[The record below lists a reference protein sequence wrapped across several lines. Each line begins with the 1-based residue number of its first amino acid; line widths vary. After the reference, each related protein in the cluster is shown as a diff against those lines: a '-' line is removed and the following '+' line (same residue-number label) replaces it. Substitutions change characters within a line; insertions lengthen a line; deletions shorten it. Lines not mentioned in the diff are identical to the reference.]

1 MRRLL
6 PITLF
11 LAGLLLPCAGAQAQV
26 DFATIRNKLIRL
38 ALDQISSPGSFEI
51 RVHSIE
57 DGDDGLTSLVGVE
70 VSDGTGVW
78 MEVERLS
85 FAWEPQR
92 LLDGEL
98 AIRRLEFDGVTV
110 TRKPADSAAWPRLK
124 PQPPWRRGP
133 FDWPR
138 SPIAL
143 SLEGIRLQRVSI
155 AKGVLPQSIRFDAEG
170 RASDKDDLQEIV
182 LRLRRTDAVEG
193 RIFLHIRRDFA
204 AGTVRLE
211 TVAEEAAGGL
221 VAALTGF
228 PDDSPARLDL
238 SADGPPEDWR
248 LSFDA
253 AVEGAFAA
261 QGRATVSHTGGEE
274 VRVVVGSAHVRFAS
288 ETVRL
293 GNPLNA
299 RFGVDGFEVSG
310 LDLRLASGGGITGN
324 LNRTAG
330 GLHGRLSA
338 NGLSMAAMSRLA
350 GMPAITGS
358 LDLDGAFDTRPHQPN
373 ARFEARGRN
382 LVFTGIEHGGV
393 VDVDLDG
400 EWDGARLVTRSEIRG
415 TFDTPVRARLAMA
428 AGAGEN
434 GLPVFSRE
442 AELKGSLV
450 WHGRLERIWALVPT
464 TRHQLDGDVDIDLR
478 VAGSLATPRLSGH
491 GSVTGGEYRNVDA
504 GTVLTDLALQ
514 ARLAG
519 NDRIGLTATASDQGR
534 GRLKATGAIQL
545 GRTVDV
551 DLRIDEAAL
560 IRRDDIT
567 ARMSG
572 TVTLDGTFEHLTLR
586 GDLEVN
592 QAEYRLEDA
601 APPEVVALEGI
612 RIEGAPEDRQ
622 EDGPA
627 ILSLDLT
634 VRARR
639 GVFIRGRGVDSEW
652 SMDLRATGTP
662 TAPVLTGTLQRV
674 RGELDLIGKPF
685 DLVLGRIVFD
695 GNSDLEPRVDVR
707 LERSTNTHQGGL
719 HLSGRATNPTIRFV
733 SQSGLPE
740 EEVLPQLLF
749 GASRQALTA
758 AQAIQLSVAL
768 ANLFGEGVVFGLQE
782 DLRTAA
788 RLDDLQLSGT
798 DADSVSVTVG
808 KNLGDVFVGARQS
821 LLGRRSSIVVELNLS
836 DNLLV
841 DSELTNERGSN
852 IGVRWHMDF

>member
-1 MRRLL
+1 
-6 PITLF
+6 
-11 LAGLLLPCAGAQAQV
+11 
-26 DFATIRNKLIRL
+26 
-38 ALDQISSPGSFEI
+38 
-51 RVHSIE
+51 
-57 DGDDGLTSLVGVE
+57 
-70 VSDGTGVW
+70 
-78 MEVERLS
+78 
-85 FAWEPQR
+85 
-92 LLDGEL
+92 
-98 AIRRLEFDGVTV
+98 
-110 TRKPADSAAWPRLK
+110 
-124 PQPPWRRGP
+124 
-133 FDWPR
+133 
-138 SPIAL
+138 
-143 SLEGIRLQRVSI
+143 
-155 AKGVLPQSIRFDAEG
+155 
-170 RASDKDDLQEIV
+170 
-182 LRLRRTDAVEG
+182 
-193 RIFLHIRRDFA
+193 
-204 AGTVRLE
+204 
-211 TVAEEAAGGL
+211 
-221 VAALTGF
+221 
-228 PDDSPARLDL
+228 
-238 SADGPPEDWR
+238 
-248 LSFDA
+248 
-253 AVEGAFAA
+253 
-261 QGRATVSHTGGEE
+261 
-274 VRVVVGSAHVRFAS
+274 
-288 ETVRL
+288 
-293 GNPLNA
+293 
-299 RFGVDGFEVSG
+299 
-310 LDLRLASGGGITGN
+310 
-324 LNRTAG
+324 
-330 GLHGRLSA
+330 
-338 NGLSMAAMSRLA
+338 
-350 GMPAITGS
+350 
-358 LDLDGAFDTRPHQPN
+358 
-373 ARFEARGRN
+373 
-382 LVFTGIEHGGV
+382 
-393 VDVDLDG
+393 
-400 EWDGARLVTRSEIRG
+400 
-415 TFDTPVRARLAMA
+415 
-428 AGAGEN
+428 
-434 GLPVFSRE
+434 
-442 AELKGSLV
+442 V

-572 TVTLDGTFEHLTLR
+572 TVTLDGTFEHLALR